1 MFKGNSTNL
10 VEVAMCGLAK
20 RCGEGEA
27 LAAHTLTEALLP
39 TTCVVVN
46 KPPAL

>member
-1 MFKGNSTNL
+1 MLKRNSTNL

-27 LAAHTLTEALLP
+27 LAAISRYA
-39 TTCVVVN
+39 
-46 KPPAL
+46 